1 MQSSKKS
8 VFYLAQ
14 AGLIAALYVVL
25 TLLANALGIGSMT
38 IQCRFSELLTIL
50 PVFMPAAIPGLTVGC
65 FLGNLLSSPVGPV
78 DWVFGTAATFLGA
91 VLTYALRNVR
101 LKGLPVAS
109 SLMPVVC
116 NALIVAFELTCLGS
130 TNQFSIA
137 NFVPQAFFLAVGTV
151 GLGELI
157 MCTGGGLILF
167 HALDRSKAAQHLFAA
182 H

>member
-65 FLGNLLSSPVGPV
+65 FLGNLLSSPVGP
-78 DWVFGTAATFLGA
+78 
-91 VLTYALRNVR
+91 
-101 LKGLPVAS
+101 
-109 SLMPVVC
+109 
-116 NALIVAFELTCLGS
+116 
-130 TNQFSIA
+130 
-137 NFVPQAFFLAVGTV
+137 
-151 GLGELI
+151 
-157 MCTGGGLILF
+157 
-167 HALDRSKAAQHLFAA
+167 
-182 H
+182 